1 VNGKIRDFFPGG
13 NTSLGFFSYYD
24 QIIAPD
30 ATRIFIVKG
39 GPGVGKSSFMKEIA
53 KALNEQGFEVE
64 LHHCS
69 SDPDSLDG
77 VVFPQIGVA
86 LIDGTSPHVVDP
98 RNPGAVDEILHL
110 GDYWDEQGMRRGKT
124 EILALNREVGRLFR
138 RAYQYLK
145 AAKAIHDDQEA
156 IYNEALD
163 RGLANEITA
172 DLMEVIFEG
181 RPVTRRFGRI
191 RKLFISA
198 ITPKGFLNF
207 LDGLMETVA
216 MIYAIQ
222 GPPGSGKATLLA
234 KLAAAAGE
242 RGIDCE
248 AFYCAFDPYKIEHLV
263 IPALGIGVTTAVKP
277 HRIDIHKATSVI
289 DMGKCIDLVMIAPR
303 GAMIEADRRLVETI
317 LEQAI
322 ESIAQAK
329 SVHDEMEQY
338 YIPNMN
344 FTAIGE
350 LRLRTIE
357 RILKY
362 GEETVEKVL

>member
-1 VNGKIRDFFPGG
+1 MNGKVRNFFPGG

-39 GPGVGKSSFMKEIA
+39 GPGVGKSSFMKESA
-53 KALNEQGFEVE
+53 VVLNNQGFDIE

-69 SDPDSLDG
+69 SDPESLDG

-86 LIDGTSPHVVDP
+86 MIDGTSPHVVDP

-110 GDYWDEQGMRRGKT
+110 GDYWDEQGMRCGKT
-124 EILALNREVGRLFR
+124 EILTLNREVGRLFH

-145 AAKAIHDDQEA
+145 AAKT
-156 IYNEALD
+156 IYDGQKALYSEALD
-163 RGLANEITA
+163 QGLANKITA
-172 DLMEVIFEG
+172 DLMKMIFKEH
-181 RPVTRRFGRI
+181 PVTRKYGKI

-198 ITPKGFLNF
+198 ITPNGYLNY
-207 LDGLMETVA
+207 LDDLIQIVPW
-216 MIYAIQ
+216 IYAIE
-222 GPPGSGKATLLA
+222 GPPGSGKAILLA
-234 KLAAAAGE
+234 KLATAAQE

-263 IPALGIGVTTAVKP
+263 LPALGIGITTAVEP
-277 HRIDIHKATSVI
+277 HRIDIRKASMVI
-289 DMGKCIDLVMIAPR
+289 NMEECIDL
-303 GAMIEADRRLVETI
+303 AMIVPHNEFIETDRRLVEN
-317 LEQAI
+317 LLNQAI
-322 ESIAQAK
+322 ETIAQAK

-350 LRLRTIE
+350 LRQRIIK

-362 GEETVEKVL
+362 AADKEILQN